1 MTPFIISMIVVVAVL
16 VGTLFGVLRGHR
28 DPMGSP
34 EVLERAKRRNA
45 ELEAQEA
52 REDER

>member
-1 MTPFIISMIVVVAVL
+1 MIIVVAVL

-34 EVLERAKRRNA
+34 EVLERAKKRNH
-45 ELEAQEA
+45 ELEAEERREA
-52 REDER
+52 ED